1 MQTQTERQR
10 LGPCSSLPGAG
21 MRCCREHRETQRLAA
36 RQQPHQ
42 DLQAGWC
49 PCWKTPIPLNLC
61 KHTAEAH
68 LLAAHWLPSPPWLG
82 TCLLPAKPA
91 GPLRSDGSSGR
102 HGCLGPSP
110 QSLELY
116 EYVLFVPWTYSIS
129 HVKVWQNASQRLS
142 ENRRG
147 KGKIK
152 TKPTLLLLLSRM
164 LVFWHS
170 SVRGNVNNAWRW
182 YPNV

>member
-49 PCWKTPIPLNLC
+49 PCWKTPIPLNRC